1 MLWNQT
7 PVFLDFLL
15 YIMNIFVTDFCP
27 VLSAV
32 SLPDKHIVKMPLE
45 TCQMISVIFSKWYYN
60 WGTIPKK
67 DGTPYSTEKG
77 AFRNHPCTVW
87 AAKSNENLA
96 WLIRHGYSLC
106 NEYRHRYGK
115 EHACMKGLEVAEN
128 IFSIKSGKEISIYKN
143 VVEFTRAMP
152 DEYKLDD
159 SIDTPTAYQKYVAS
173 KPWVKDNYLK
183 IPDRMPNWIYE
194 YA

>member
-1 MLWNQT
+1 
-7 PVFLDFLL
+7 
-15 YIMNIFVTDFCP
+15 MNIFVTDECP

-32 SLPDKHIVKMPLE
+32 SLPDKHIVKMALE
-45 TCQMISVIFSKWYYN
+45 TCQMISVIYSKWYHN

-87 AAKSNENLA
+87 AAESYENLA
-96 WLIRHGYSLC
+96 WLIRHGYALC
-106 NEYRHRYGK
+106 NEYGHRYGK
-115 EHACMKGLEVAEN
+115 THSCLGALYVAEV
-128 IFSIKSGKEISIYKN
+128 IFLDNSQESLEIYKN
-143 VVEFTRAMP
+143 VKSFTRAMP
-152 DEYKLDD
+152 DEYKLDE

>member
-1 MLWNQT
+1 
-7 PVFLDFLL
+7 
-15 YIMNIFVTDFCP
+15 MNIFVVDECP
-27 VLSAV
+27 VISAAA
-32 SLPDKHIVKMPLE
+32 LPDKHVVKMPLE
-45 TCQMISVIFSKWYYN
+45 TCQMVSVIFSKWYYN

-87 AAKSNENLA
+87 AAKSHENLA
-96 WLIRHGYSLC
+96 WLIRHGFALC

-115 EHACMKGLEVAEN
+115 DHACVKGLEVAEN
-128 IFSIKSGKEISIYKN
+128 IFATKSGKEISIYKN

-152 DEYKLDD
+152 DEFKLDE

-183 IPDRMPNWIYE
+183 IPDRMPNWIYN